1 MSSEEIRQKFLEFF
15 KKRGHA
21 IVSSSSLLPDDP
33 SVLLTTAGMQQFK
46 KYFTGE
52 LNASSDFG
60 SQRTVSIQK
69 SFRTSDIEEVGD
81 KTHLTFFEML
91 GNFSFPYFSR
101 EPQASGGKIED
112 PASEA
117 WRGGTEPYFKR
128 SAIFWA
134 YEFITEVMAI
144 SPERLTVSVFEGDSD
159 VPFDGESYKIW
170 NEEIGVSKD
179 KIILSGRQDNFWGP
193 TGDEGPCGPT
203 TEIYV
208 DGVEIWNLV
217 FNQYYKEKNLPAHAY
232 RQAGDRQGGTLRKLE
247 NPGVDTGM
255 GMERLTAVVQGVEN
269 IFETDLFQ
277 PLLSKLNEL
286 APTLDDRVARIFADH
301 LRGIVFLIADGI
313 MPSNKEAGYV
323 LRRLLRRIFAYRIQY
338 DVHADVFPQCF
349 EILKNQFGGFYPEIN
364 DFKKILEIAENE
376 YQKFNKAVGLGL
388 KEIGAYKEITA
399 KDAFYFYET
408 FGLPYELVKELKP
421 EAAKNLS
428 FENFNKEFEKH
439 REVSRVGA
447 EKKFGGHGLLLDTG
461 ELKASNEEEVKKVIG
476 LHTAT
481 HLLHWALRE
490 ILGGGIRQMGSD
502 ISAERARF
510 DFSFDRKL
518 SSEEIM
524 KIEELVNEKIKKDL
538 PVYFKEMPKGEAEKT
553 GALSF
558 FKAKYPDNVRVYF
571 IGSEASGGIISKEFC
586 GGPHVENTREIG
598 EFKILKEEAVAA
610 GVRRIRVKIS

>member
-1 MSSEEIRQKFLEFF
+1 MSSREIRQNFLEFF

-21 IVSSSSLLPDDP
+21 VVSSSSLLPDDP

-52 LNASSDFG
+52 LNASTDFG
-60 SQRTVSIQK
+60 SQRTASVQK

-91 GNFSFPYFSR
+91 GNFSFGPVSSDD
-101 EPQASGGKIED
+101 PQDFE
-112 PASEA
+112 EA
-117 WRGGTEPYFKR
+117 GYFKR

-134 YEFITEVMAI
+134 YEFITEVVAI
-144 SPERLTVSVFEGDSD
+144 SPERLTVSVFEGDSE

-170 NEEIGVSKD
+170 HEEIGVSKE

-217 FNQYYKEKNLPAHAY
+217 FNQYYREKN
-232 RQAGDRQGGTLRKLE
+232 GTLRKLE

-269 IFETDLFQ
+269 VFETDLFQ

-301 LRGIVFLIADGI
+301 LRGVVFLIADGVR
-313 MPSNKEAGYV
+313 PSNKEAGYI
-323 LRRLLRRIFAYRIQY
+323 LRRLLRRIFAYRIKY

-349 EILKNQFGGFYPEIN
+349 EILKNQFGGFYPGIN
-364 DFKKILEIAENE
+364 DLKKILEVAEDE

-399 KDAFYFYET
+399 EDAFYFYET

-421 EAAKNLS
+421 EAAKNL
-428 FENFNKEFEKH
+428 FFDDFKKEFEKH
-439 REVSRVGA
+439 QEISRAGL

-461 ELKASNEEEVKKVIG
+461 ELKASNEEEVKKVVR

-490 ILGGGIRQMGSD
+490 VFGKSVRQMGSD
-502 ISAERARF
+502 ISVERTRF
-510 DFSFDRKL
+510 DFSCDHKMT
-518 SSEEIM
+518 SEEI
-524 KIEELVNEKIKKDL
+524 KKTEGLVNEKIKEDL
-538 PVYFKEMPKGEAEKT
+538 PVYFKEMPKSEAEKT

-558 FKAKYPDNVRVYF
+558 FKAKYPDNVKVYF
-571 IGSEASGGIISKEFC
+571 IGSEASGGIVSKEFC

-610 GVRRIRVKIS
+610 GIRRIRAKIV

>member
-1 MSSEEIRQKFLEFF
+1 MSSREIRQKFLEFF

-21 IVSSSSLLPDDP
+21 VVSSSSLLPDDP

-52 LNASSDFG
+52 LNALTDFG
-60 SQRTVSIQK
+60 SQRTASVQK

-101 EPQASGGKIED
+101 EPQASGRKIEN

-134 YEFITEVMAI
+134 YEFITEVVAI
-144 SPERLTVSVFEGDSD
+144 SPERLMVSVFEGDSE

-170 NEEIGVSKD
+170 HEEIGVSKE

-217 FNQYYKEKNLPAHAY
+217 FNQYYREKNGA
-232 RQAGDRQGGTLRKLE
+232 LRKLE

-269 IFETDLFQ
+269 VFETDLFQ

-286 APTLDDRVARIFADH
+286 APTLDDRVSRIFADH
-301 LRGIVFLIADGI
+301 LRGVVFLIADGVR
-313 MPSNKEAGYV
+313 PSNKEAGYI
-323 LRRLLRRIFAYRIQY
+323 LRRLLRRIFAYRIKY

-364 DFKKILEIAENE
+364 DLKKILEVAEDE

-421 EAAKNLS
+421 EATENL
-428 FENFNKEFEKH
+428 FFDDFKKEFEKH
-439 REVSRVGA
+439 QEISRAGL

-461 ELKASNEEEVKKVIG
+461 ELKASNEEEVKKVVR

-490 ILGGGIRQMGSD
+490 VFGKSVRQTGSD
-502 ISAERARF
+502 ISVERTRF
-510 DFSFDRKL
+510 DFSCDHKMT
-518 SSEEIM
+518 SEEI
-524 KIEELVNEKIKKDL
+524 KKTEELVNEKIKEDL
-538 PVYFKEMPKGEAEKT
+538 PVYFKEMPKSEAEKT

-558 FKAKYPDNVRVYF
+558 FKAKYPDNVKVYF
-571 IGSEASGGIISKEFC
+571 IGSETSGGIVSKEFC

-610 GVRRIRVKIS
+610 GIRRIRAKIV

>member
-1 MSSEEIRQKFLEFF
+1 MSSQEIRQNFLEFF

-21 IVSSSSLLPDDP
+21 VVSSSSLLPDDP

-52 LNASSDFG
+52 LNALTDFG
-60 SQRTVSIQK
+60 SQRAASVQK

-101 EPQASGGKIED
+101 EPQASGRKIED

-128 SAIFWA
+128 SSIFWA
-134 YEFITEVMAI
+134 YEFITEVVAI
-144 SPERLTVSVFEGDSD
+144 SPERLTVSVFEGDSE

-170 NEEIGVSKD
+170 HEEIGVSKE

-208 DGVEIWNLV
+208 DGIEIWNLV
-217 FNQYYKEKNLPAHAY
+217 FNQYYREKN
-232 RQAGDRQGGTLRKLE
+232 GVLRKLE

-269 IFETDLFQ
+269 VFETDLFQ

-301 LRGIVFLIADGI
+301 LRGVVFLIADGVR
-313 MPSNKEAGYV
+313 PSNKEAGYV
-323 LRRLLRRIFAYRIQY
+323 LRRLLRRIFAYRIKY

-364 DFKKILEIAENE
+364 DLKKILEVAEEE
-376 YQKFNKAVGLGL
+376 YQKFNKAIGLGL

-421 EAAKNLS
+421 EAAKNL
-428 FENFNKEFEKH
+428 FFDDFKKEFEKH
-439 REVSRVGA
+439 QEISRAGL

-461 ELKASNEEEVKKVIG
+461 ELKASNEEEVKKVVR

-490 ILGGGIRQMGSD
+490 VLGGSVHQMGSD
-502 ISAERARF
+502 ISVERTRF
-510 DFSFDRKL
+510 DFSCDHKMT
-518 SSEEIM
+518 SEEI
-524 KIEELVNEKIKKDL
+524 KKTEELVNGKIKKDL
-538 PVYFKEMPKGEAEKT
+538 PVYFKEMPKNEAEKT

-558 FKAKYPDNVRVYF
+558 FKAKYPDNVKVYF
-571 IGSEASGGIISKEFC
+571 IGSEASGGIVSKEFC
-586 GGPHVENTREIG
+586 GGPHTESTREIG

-610 GVRRIRVKIS
+610 GIRRIRAKIA